1 VRQSPQLILVTG
13 LPAAG
18 KSTLARELARLLRA
32 PLIGKDMIKEPL
44 FEVLGTGDSGFS
56 RQLSTASFAVLFAV
70 ARELLTRGLSVILEG
85 NFRTGE
91 HERPLLEA
99 LAHCGLA
106 HGGLAHGG
114 LPPGSEATDAIVQIL
129 CRVEEPERLE
139 RLRRRGADP
148 GRHAGHRD
156 LAPRATRDGEAFL
169 QLPGRRIEL
178 DARSPARCEELA
190 AALADVNSRT
200 V

>member
-18 KSTLARELARLLRA
+18 KSTLARELARVLRT

-56 RQLSTASFAVLFAV
+56 RQLSAASFAVLFAV
-70 ARELLTRGLSVILEG
+70 ARELLMRDLSVILEG

-91 HERPLLEA
+91 HEGPLLET
-99 LAHCGLA
+99 
-106 HGGLAHGG
+106 
-114 LPPGSEATDAIVQIL
+114 LPPGSQPAAVIVQVL
-129 CRVEEPERLE
+129 CRVEEAERLE

-169 QLPGRRIEL
+169 QLPGRRIEV
-178 DARSPARCEELA
+178 DTRSPARCEQLA